1 MDINDKIGIAV
12 SEIAEKRN
20 ELNNLTYSDA
30 SYDDIEDDMHDL
42 EDDFNEEFGDFL
54 EDILQ
59 DAHDDINSDADILL
73 PSAYFAQAYIE
84 KNGKFT
90 FSGDDGVLVD
100 SEDYDG
106 QECRIVLLP
115 NPVRFVLVL
124 NGEIKQ
130 ELWTLEKV

>member
-20 ELNNLTYSDA
+20 ELNKLTYSDA

-84 KNGKFT
+84 KNGAFT

>member
-1 MDINDKIGIAV
+1 MSVNDKIEIAV

-20 ELNNLTYSDA
+20 ELNNLTYNDA
-30 SYDDIEDDMHDL
+30 SYDDIEDDLHDL
-42 EDDFNEEFGDFL
+42 EDDFNDEFGDFL

-73 PSAYFAQAYIE
+73 PSAYFAQAYVE
-84 KNGKFT
+84 KNGTFT